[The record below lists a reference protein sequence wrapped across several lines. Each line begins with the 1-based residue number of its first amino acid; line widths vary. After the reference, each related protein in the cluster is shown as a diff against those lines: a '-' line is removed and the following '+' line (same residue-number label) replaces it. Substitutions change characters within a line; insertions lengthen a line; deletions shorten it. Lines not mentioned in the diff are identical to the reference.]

1 MPGPLYFLDGKSADD
16 ITAWLRDALRG
27 KTHVPLEYPDQP
39 VAGAISAASPALSDQ
54 ARRDLDAGV
63 VTLLRGIQ
71 NGRPAHPY
79 VGNLLRL
86 STALDLRKSAVPI
99 LRHLAQDMA
108 TLAARVGWQTSSEI
122 LFALL
127 NLRDLRDPDFWISR
141 WRLNP
146 RCLTPVVMAALFDL
160 NPATALASL
169 PDVPNS
175 EEFGDLVALNLDY
188 AADTYQG
195 HERTRFRESAATAA
209 QRCKSHIRNAIE
221 TWLNETAPP
230 ARSNGRSLAR
240 LHAALGPLPE
250 TYHRTPAKLCEAA
263 A

>member
-27 KTHVPLEYPDQP
+27 KNHVPLEYPDQP

-71 NGRPAHPY
+71 GGKPAHPY
-79 VGNLLRL
+79 VSNLLRL
-86 STALDLRKSAVPI
+86 ATALDLRASAVPI
-99 LRHLAQDMA
+99 LRHLAQDLA

-122 LFALL
+122 LFTLL

-141 WRLNP
+141 WRVNP

-160 NPATALASL
+160 NPTTALAYL

-175 EEFGDLVALNLDY
+175 EEFGDLVALNLDH

-195 HERTRFRESAATAA
+195 HERTRFCEAAAITA
-209 QRCKSHIRNAIE
+209 QRCKSHIRSAIE
-221 TWLNETAPP
+221 TWLKETLIPSTGSVRNLSVLCSALRQPP
-230 ARSNGRSLAR
+230 MPSGSPKLYEV
-240 LHAALGPLPE
+240 AA
-250 TYHRTPAKLCEAA
+250 
-263 A
+263 